1 MEVCRQRQER
11 NISLSCWGR
20 NVKLPESPSR
30 LPGLAACPALTLLR
44 TEGCFRWDGLLCA
57 RLIPGRT
64 QSFQGPCFATATH
77 RLFPSSDLARKA
89 RGKERVVT
97 DGDPP
102 HTAPTPATALRPPT
116 SNKLDPLPGP
126 HAWGAA
132 GERRRRREERFHLL
146 SASRADSLDSS
157 FRGTNFILRQT
168 DRPEL

>member
-1 MEVCRQRQER
+1 M
-11 NISLSCWGR
+11 
-20 NVKLPESPSR
+20 
-30 LPGLAACPALTLLR
+30 
-44 TEGCFRWDGLLCA
+44 LCA